1 MYKFSFP
8 TKVIFGTGI
17 AENIGR
23 EIYKFCDCDN
33 KLPSPLMIV
42 TVKEK
47 WNEEFI
53 KKIKANLIDAG
64 CKKVDIFRGV
74 KPDPTKECVREG
86 IKLCKGSNSKGIIA
100 FGGGSSMDTA
110 KVIAKEAN
118 IGFLL
123 TIPTTAG
130 TGGEISPWAVITNEK
145 TQEKESLLAKSPDI
159 ALLDPYLT
167 VSIPPKI
174 TFFTGVDAFSHALE
188 SYLSKSAFSL
198 TDALSLQAISLIE
211 GNLLSAIRESDDLSV
226 RGKMLEASL
235 LAGMAMLYSGLGLI
249 HAIAHPI
256 GGLYHNCGFTH
267 GFIIAHLIKSVN
279 EFNKSANP
287 NKYQRI
293 KKSIETMEE
302 IIYKVFKELDIH
314 KIEIKG
320 KDIHLLAERS
330 VNNVNALTNPRDFTL
345 ADIEDIIKNSFNVM

>member
-1 MYKFSFP
+1 MYEFSFP
-8 TKVIFGTGI
+8 TKVIFGMGI
-17 AENIGR
+17 VENIGK
-23 EIYKFCDCDN
+23 EIYKFWG

-47 WNEEFI
+47 WNEQFI
-53 KKIKANLIDAG
+53 KKIKANLREVG
-64 CKKVDIFRGV
+64 CKRVDIFHGV

-86 IKLCKGSNSKGIIA
+86 IELCKLSNSKGIIA

-110 KVIAKEAN
+110 KVIAKEADV
-118 IGFLL
+118 GFLL

-145 TQEKESLLAKSPDI
+145 TQEKESLVAKSPDI
-159 ALLDPYLT
+159 ALLDPSLT
-167 VSIPPKI
+167 VSMPPKI

-188 SYLSKSAFSL
+188 SYLSKSAFPL
-198 TDALSLQAISLIE
+198 TDALSLQAIQLIGENLLPAVRE
-211 GNLLSAIRESDDLSV
+211 GNNLSL

-235 LAGMAMLYSGLGLI
+235 LAGMAMLCSGLGLI
-249 HAIAHPI
+249 HAIAHSI

-267 GFIIAHLIKSVN
+267 GFIIAHLIQSVS

-287 NKYQRI
+287 AKYQKIKEYIQRI
-293 KKSIETMEE
+293 KE
-302 IIYKVFKELDIH
+302 IIYEVFKELDIH
-314 KIEIKG
+314 KIEIKE

-330 VNNVNALTNPRDFTL
+330 ANNVNALTNPGDFTL
-345 ADIEDIIKNSFNVM
+345 TDIENIIRSSFNVV

>member
-1 MYKFSFP
+1 MYEFSFP
-8 TKVIFGTGI
+8 TKVIFGVGV
-17 AENIGR
+17 AKNIGKQ
-23 EIYKFCDCDN
+23 IHKFCP

-53 KKIKANLIDAG
+53 EKIKVNLIKTG

-74 KPDPTKECVREG
+74 KSDPTRECIREG
-86 IKLCKGSNSKGIIA
+86 IKFCKLSNSNGIIGV
-100 FGGGSSMDTA
+100 GGGSSMDTA
-110 KVIAKEAN
+110 KVIAKEAKV
-118 IGFLL
+118 GFLL

-145 TQEKESLLAKSPDI
+145 TKEKESLVAKSPDI
-159 ALLDPYLT
+159 ALLDPHLT
-167 VSIPPKI
+167 VSMPPKI

-198 TDALSLQAISLIE
+198 TDALSLKAIELIGE
-211 GNLLSAIRESDDLSV
+211 NLLSAVRESNNLSI

-256 GGLYHNCGFTH
+256 GGLYHNCGFAH
-267 GFIIAHLIKSVN
+267 GFIIAHLIQSVS

-287 NKYQRI
+287 GKYQKIKETIERI
-293 KKSIETMEE
+293 KE
-302 IIYKVFKELDIH
+302 IIYRLFKELNIH
-314 KIEIKG
+314 KIEVKEE
-320 KDIHLLAERS
+320 DIQLLAKRS

-345 ADIEDIIKNSFNVM
+345 ADIEDIIRSSFNVV